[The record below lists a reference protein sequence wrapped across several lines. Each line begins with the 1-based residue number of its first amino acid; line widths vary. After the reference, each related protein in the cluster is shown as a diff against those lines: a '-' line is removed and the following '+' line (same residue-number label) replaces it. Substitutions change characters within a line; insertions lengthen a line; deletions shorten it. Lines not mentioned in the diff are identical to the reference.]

1 MPDTIYWIEGP
12 WRGRLAILM
21 RPRGGDW
28 LEDDVAVWRRAG
40 LDLVV
45 SLLMMDESAELGLGR
60 EGEVAHQ
67 QGLEYISFP
76 VADRNVPTSWKDAH
90 RLVQQ
95 LMARLS
101 EGKQIGVHCRL
112 GVGRSAL
119 LAASVLVSSAVGVG
133 PAFERIEKARG
144 CPVPDTPEQRLWVE
158 QFGTMTVREE
168 EMPTEAGPMVK
179 GAT

>member
-1 MPDTIYWIEGP
+1 MPDVIYWIEGP
-12 WRGRLAILM
+12 WQGRLAILT
-21 RPRGGDW
+21 RPRGRDW
-28 LEDDVAVWRRAG
+28 LEDDVAVWQRAG

-45 SLLMMDESAELGLGR
+45 SLLTMDESAELGLER
-60 EGEVAHQ
+60 EGEIAHR

-76 VADRNVPTSWKDAH
+76 IADRKVPTSREDAH
-90 RLVQQ
+90 KLIQQ
-95 LMARLS
+95 LTARLS
-101 EGKQIGVHCRL
+101 EGKHIGVHCRQ

-158 QFGTMTVREE
+158 QFGKMTVREK